1 MIITFA
7 DKKLRKYA
15 NNYRLAVQKLGQR
28 RAEIFQRRLDDLAAA
43 DSFADLKYLP
53 GNYHQLGEDRK
64 DQWACDLDQPYRLIF
79 MPAEIPIPKNEA
91 GVQILIEI
99 KNAEIIEIKDYHKK
113 R

>member
-15 NNYRLAVQKLGQR
+15 NNHRLAVQKLGQR

-79 MPAEIPIPKNEA
+79 MPAETPIPKNEA

-99 KNAEIIEIKDYHKK
+99 NNAEIIEIKDYHKK